1 MQLLT
6 IDNRRKA
13 QVFYT
18 LCALVG
24 VVMFFTTKQQDP
36 GVIAAAVVLALVSL
50 YPWYLWLLGHSH
62 GLPLWP
68 VFVAMNGLTAS
79 LPMLQA
85 PDTLDAYTPA
95 EIITGGMT
103 YAGFVVLGTAI
114 WLGLTSF
121 VPKPPETLLMI
132 SRRRSTAIL
141 FGFVASGIAY
151 YVNQYLWIIPLPGN
165 TSQIVRGVT
174 ISLNTMGIF
183 VLAFYMGR
191 GLLTKAQG
199 WWLVALITLSA
210 AVMAAGLIM
219 ATAAVPVA
227 MGFLGYTLGSGRMPW
242 KALAVTFV
250 VVSILHPGKFAMRE
264 AYWRG
269 SGDAIAGVHPLNLPS
284 YYWQWASL
292 GLQELGGVTGVVTGT
307 TKESEVTSVF
317 ERAGTMHMLLRVQRM
332 SPTEVPFLN
341 GITYQNIPMLLV
353 PRFVYSEKGVAH
365 AANIMLTVNYGL
377 QSLEVATG
385 GTSIMWGLVTEAYA
399 NFGYLGVA
407 ALAFFLAVFYGLFS
421 RITIGVPMTS
431 LRFVVGLLIMGAAVK
446 ADTMALFVTQQFQ
459 AIVGVTVAALFL
471 MRRQPN
477 PFAVED
483 GEGARQATTGKRHAG
498 ERMPLGDGMPAPGL
512 VASLIEG
519 ATQNANQETNG
530 SIEQESAGS
539 TKTAMRPTAWMPRAL
554 RMRIITEQRE
564 QAALAAQA
572 AAAAPSATAASAARQ
587 RPRQVAVPYRKY
599 RG

>member
-1 MQLLT
+1 
-6 IDNRRKA
+6 
-13 QVFYT
+13 
-18 LCALVG
+18 
-24 VVMFFTTKQQDP
+24 
-36 GVIAAAVVLALVSL
+36 
-50 YPWYLWLLGHSH
+50 
-62 GLPLWP
+62 
-68 VFVAMNGLTAS
+68 
-79 LPMLQA
+79 
-85 PDTLDAYTPA
+85 
-95 EIITGGMT
+95 
-103 YAGFVVLGTAI
+103 
-114 WLGLTSF
+114 
-121 VPKPPETLLMI
+121 
-132 SRRRSTAIL
+132 
-141 FGFVASGIAY
+141 
-151 YVNQYLWIIPLPGN
+151 
-165 TSQIVRGVT
+165 
-174 ISLNTMGIF
+174 
-183 VLAFYMGR
+183 
-191 GLLTKAQG
+191 LTKAQG
-199 WWLVALITLSA
+199 WWLVALITFSA

-219 ATAAVPVA
+219 ATAAVPLA

-292 GLQELGGVTGVVTGT
+292 GLQELGGVAGVVTGT
-307 TKESEVTSVF
+307 TEESEVTSVF
-317 ERAGTMHMLLRVQRM
+317 ERAGTIHMLLRVQKM

-341 GITYQNIPMLLV
+341 GITYENIPMLLV

-365 AANIMLTVNYGL
+365 AANIMLTVNYRL

-399 NFGYLGVA
+399 NFGFLGVA
-407 ALAFFLAVFYGLFS
+407 ALACFLAVFYGFFS

-446 ADTMALFVTQQFQ
+446 ADTMALFMTQQFQ
-459 AIVGVTVAALFL
+459 AIVGVTVAALLL

-483 GEGARQATTGKRHAG
+483 GEGARQTTNGKRHAG

-519 ATQNANQETNG
+519 ATQNADQETNG
-530 SIEQESAGS
+530 SIDQESAGS

-572 AAAAPSATAASAARQ
+572 VAAAPSVTAASAARQ
-587 RPRQVAVPYRKY
+587 RPRQVAVPYRNY
-599 RG
+599 RKFKG